1 MKTYLYWSVVLL
13 FSVIVTSCSNAVEPS
28 PTQADT
34 ITALTKTLTCTPTI
48 KQDWALIEATLQA
61 IPQDLLSTSLATYN
75 DNIIVPTQTPTPV
88 VAPGLPAP
96 TSFPIDFD
104 SLPKLNQ
111 VIISSLDLQSIK
123 DAPGDDHL
131 AYLLDT
137 NPLIDVTDV
146 IHELNECLWDC
157 AKYRYSLKDGLLT
170 IILLRTGDEQK
181 AERTIE
187 NLTSPNTEAKQINWW
202 ATDHTDVLPE
212 IVPDNISSNAW
223 LVITHKSTFLPPL
236 PDSRNYCMKDKVLQY
251 LFLKRS

>member
-1 MKTYLYWSVVLL
+1 MERLVEDIFVLIGCFTFLCNCHKLQQCSRTIANTGRYYNCANINTDSVR
-13 FSVIVTSCSNAVEPS
+13 
-28 PTQADT
+28 
-34 ITALTKTLTCTPTI
+34 LTV

-61 IPQDLLSTSLATYN
+61 IPQDLLSTSLSTYN

-104 SLPKLNQ
+104 SLPKLYQ

-157 AKYRYSLKDGLLT
+157 AKYRYSLKT
-170 IILLRTGDEQK
+170 
-181 AERTIE
+181 A
-187 NLTSPNTEAKQINWW
+187 
-202 ATDHTDVLPE
+202 
-212 IVPDNISSNAW
+212 
-223 LVITHKSTFLPPL
+223 
-236 PDSRNYCMKDKVLQY
+236 Y
-251 LFLKRS
+251 